1 MKHARRLL
9 AGLLTAV
16 MLLALLP
23 TAFAAEDDPLTR
35 GQARDILLAA
45 ADDYNPGVKAEDVL
59 QGDKDGNLYLDR
71 PVTRVELLVMLSN
84 AFGQLPEPVGDS
96 ARIAFPAAQFTDVP
110 NWAGKTLENVFQAGI
125 VSGTSETTFSPKGTV
140 TEEELDVLI
149 RRVYA
154 LEGSNEKDDF
164 YAAVNKEWLET
175 AEFPPG
181 YPYTGTLYQ
190 LKASPERGGGPL
202 AVEGSLLQPQQQRR
216 NTEIGQQGHGV
227 HQGGNKGAGHDRR
240 VKAQLFSQHGQRA
253 ADELGRNGRDAQGQ
267 ADHRRHCGGQ
277 TAEQQQAEKV
287 HCRQSCRA
295 QYAHPQLLPDHPRPV
310 AKADLPQAQSPDH
323 CHRGLT
329 AAVAAGVHQHG
340 DKGGQR
346 HLGRQRVLKVGD
358 DAAGE
363 GGGQHQQQ
371 QPRDPA
377 EKNPPDRRLQI
388 GPLGGGDGSRGIL
401 RCDVV
406 QICIPDH
413 FQTSLLHPEQMLQG

>member
-190 LKASPERGGGPL
+190 LSYEVTEQVSGLIREIAAGKPKAG
-202 AVEGSLLQPQQQRR
+202 
-216 NTEIGQQGHGV
+216 T
-227 HQGGNKGAGHDRR
+227 
-240 VKAQLFSQHGQRA
+240 
-253 ADELGRNGRDAQGQ
+253 
-267 ADHRRHCGGQ
+267 
-277 TAEQQQAEKV
+277 
-287 HCRQSCRA
+287 
-295 QYAHPQLLPDHPRPV
+295 
-310 AKADLPQAQSPDH
+310 PQAKIKDLYETILNWDA
-323 CHRGLT
+323 RNK
-329 AAVAAGVHQHG
+329 AGIEPLKPYLEAI
-340 DKGGQR
+340 DK
-346 HLGRQRVLKVGD
+346 
-358 DAAGE
+358 
-363 GGGQHQQQ
+363 
-371 QPRDPA
+371 A
-377 EKNPPDRRLQI
+377 ETL
-388 GPLGGGDGSRGIL
+388 
-401 RCDVV
+401 
-406 QICIPDH
+406 
-413 FQTSLLHPEQMLQG
+413 PELM